1 MVLLA
6 VLASATACAQP
17 GATADDPTEGTAT
30 LASAAPVVVYA
41 GLDDTGQA
49 VRVDA
54 YVAEIVEGDGTCVVE
69 MTNGD
74 ERVEAESVAVPDAT
88 TTWCEE
94 ATFAVA
100 DLSPG
105 SWQVVVGYS
114 SPTSEGR
121 SESLEVQ
128 VP

>member
-1 MVLLA
+1 MALLA
-6 VLASATACAQP
+6 VLAAATACAQP
-17 GATADDPTEGTAT
+17 GATADDPTESTST

-41 GLDDTGQA
+41 GLDDSGQA

-69 MTNGD
+69 MSNGS
-74 ERVEAESVAVPDAT
+74 ERVEATSVAVPDAT

-94 ATFAVA
+94 ATFPVA

-105 SWQVVVGYS
+105 TWQVVVGYS

-121 SESLEVQ
+121 SDGVEVQ